1 MHLTEEGYDQAL
13 CYRRFKE
20 WEEHKL
26 GHRSELW
33 TLFPESEA
41 ESEVESESEPE
52 LEREPETA
60 ATENASH
67 A

>member
-41 ESEVESESEPE
+41 ESEAEPE